1 MGDRLMGDIILAI
14 VVYIFVFA
22 YQIVINFFKFFYN
35 LYANNKNNAL
45 NNQISILEERENNL
59 LNELKK
65 FN

>member
-1 MGDRLMGDIILAI
+1 MGDIILAI